1 MLREF
6 LNSLGSTG
14 LYALPLV
21 AMGIFLAMFVA
32 VLVRTSQRARAPEYR
47 RMADLPLQDDIQ
59 RSNLS

>member
-6 LNSLGSTG
+6 LNSLGSAG

-21 AMGIFLAMFVA
+21 AMGIFLAMFAA
-32 VLVRTSQRARAPEYR
+32 VLVRTSQKARAPEYR